1 MAMKYEKLQGMDLH
15 YMVRNTNGESN
26 SNSLRF
32 EGQNLKNA
40 PSRSTRIMSNAAG
53 KRLPGTLINYKAFTI
68 PNNNPLGSGIE
79 VPQVNEQARIQ
90 TPHGSL
96 NIWGTYDDPNFGKI
110 DTDVTSIKSA
120 VFKGTGTG
128 AFKDVSVVKI
138 FYDNDGSVLGKAGL
152 RKLVLFKEY
161 KSTDLDGKYFYNG
174 SDFKNQDY
182 EITKDIISA
191 KFIIPLKDAAD
202 KHIGWA
208 SWNSLGYPIKS
219 NEKFSLLE
227 NITISFGTKHNS
239 PTYTGAALSTATDGF
254 YELNKSY
261 KFTISDGDK
270 HADLIIKK
278 ISDNVREVV
287 FKHH

>member
-1 MAMKYEKLQGMDLH
+1 MKYEKLQGMDLH

-68 PNNNPLGSGIE
+68 PNSNSLRSGIE
-79 VPQVNEQARIQ
+79 APQVNEQARIQ

-128 AFKDVSVVKI
+128 AFKDVGVVRI
-138 FYDNDGSVLGKAGL
+138 FYDNDGSVLGKANL
-152 RKLVLFKEY
+152 RKLVLFKEIY
-161 KSTDLDGKYFYNG
+161 SNDEK
-174 SDFKNQDY
+174 
-182 EITKDIISA
+182 KD
-191 KFIIPLKDAAD
+191 D
-202 KHIGWA
+202 KHHE
-208 SWNSLGYPIKS
+208 ND
-219 NEKFSLLE
+219 EK
-227 NITISFGTKHNS
+227 K
-239 PTYTGAALSTATDGF
+239 D
-254 YELNKSY
+254 
-261 KFTISDGDK
+261 DK
-270 HADLIIKK
+270 HHENDEKK
-278 ISDNVREVV
+278 DD
-287 FKHH
+287 KHHENDEKKDDKHHENDEHKH